1 MDAFLYI
8 FERVIITLEPQLKS
22 DIIVKCVFFTLTPLT
37 ISWYLLVSL
46 GMREMFCFESHFLV
60 CRSNHTPGVISQSC
74 KSPQH
79 IAATSVELFLIVL
92 QLD

>member
-22 DIIVKCVFFTLTPLT
+22 DIIVKCFFYFDAFD
-37 ISWYLLVSL
+37 YLLVSL